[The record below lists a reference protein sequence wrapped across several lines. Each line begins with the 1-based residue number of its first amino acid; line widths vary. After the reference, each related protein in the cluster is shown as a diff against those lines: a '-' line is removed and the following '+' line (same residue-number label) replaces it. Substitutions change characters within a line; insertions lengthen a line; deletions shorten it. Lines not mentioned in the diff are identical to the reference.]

1 MDGQSL
7 FLTFIVESIIPIKE
21 IGHYRFTSVL
31 QSVVSVSRRV
41 VVQNLSKENEFD
53 SHENKLVGGTRFY
66 VVLHED

>member
-7 FLTFIVESIIPIKE
+7 FLTFIVESIKE
-21 IGHYRFTSVL
+21 IGHYRFTSVP

-41 VVQNLSKENEFD
+41 VVQNLSKENEFE

>member
-7 FLTFIVESIIPIKE
+7 FLTFIVESIKE
-21 IGHYRFTSVL
+21 IGHYQFTSVP